1 MSDGWYYLGAQ
12 GHIGPLGLQE
22 LKRTLAGFR
31 NGKDVLV
38 WREGFS
44 SWERAGDVPEL
55 DVEMLLSQPQTGSGR
70 DRAANQKLPLW
81 DTIRLSYSTYFRNFP
96 DVLRISWLWLAV
108 VAPLMGIMSWLQFSL
123 MADVIASMKRGMP
136 ASKPIETTALSNVAN
151 LVFIFAGVSIAV
163 AWHRRI
169 VLGEHPRFSGS
180 NLATKSLWRYLGMGI
195 VIGLIVLLPA
205 LLLSLPMFVLLSP
218 VVAGGAPRFP
228 MLIPVIFLI
237 YLAAFAVFLRLSLLL
252 PARAVGDLALTFKET
267 WKRTRGN
274 TWRMFWGIAACAL
287 LPALT
292 AEIALFGFLGP
303 GVPTS
308 EVFAGRMA
316 VIMTIFVVYYLL
328 TLPIWVSSDGRRV
341 KASPPYAQPRPDA
354 LTRSAAGRT
363 RP

>member
-1 MSDGWYYLGAQ
+1 VG
-12 GHIGPLGLQE
+12 IGFAIALI
-22 LKRTLAGFR
+22 AF
-31 NGKDVLV
+31 
-38 WREGFS
+38 
-44 SWERAGDVPEL
+44 
-55 DVEMLLSQPQTGSGR
+55 
-70 DRAANQKLPLW
+70 LPLLVVVLP
-81 DTIRLSYSTYFRNFP
+81 IFILSS
-96 DVLRISWLWLAV
+96 S
-108 VAPLMGIMSWLQFSL
+108 
-123 MADVIASMKRGMP
+123 VITGA
-136 ASKPIETTALSNVAN
+136 ALK
-151 LVFIFAGVSIAV
+151 FA
-163 AWHRRI
+163 
-169 VLGEHPRFSGS
+169 
-180 NLATKSLWRYLGMGI
+180 
-195 VIGLIVLLPA
+195 
-205 LLLSLPMFVLLSP
+205 MFVAAS
-218 VVAGGAPRFP
+218 
-228 MLIPVIFLI
+228 FLI
-237 YLAAFAVFLRLSLLL
+237 YLTAFAVFLRLSLLL

-267 WKRTRGN
+267 WKRTGGN